1 MSLFYKIHL
10 GSMIHKRVDEL
21 DYSTEKLC
29 KFLKLTNAELLEIY
43 KKESLESNL
52 ILKFSKLLDYD
63 FFRIYSQ
70 HLILYSAK
78 ENKSE
83 NNIKSKLPNFK
94 KNVYTHEII
103 DYILSKI
110 NSNEMTPSEVIKRYD
125 IPKNTLY
132 KWLKKYSN

>member
-110 NSNEMTPSEVIKRYD
+110 NS
-125 IPKNTLY
+125 
-132 KWLKKYSN
+132 